1 MNNVVL
7 IGRLT
12 KDVELQMTQ
21 SNKIFTKFT
30 LAVNRKTD
38 ETDFINCV
46 AWNKTAE
53 LMNQFLRKGSLIGI
67 EGHIQTRS
75 YENQQGQRVYITE
88 VLVNS
93 LEFLEKKDRT

>member
-75 YENQQGQRVYITE
+75 YENQHGQRVYVTE
-88 VLVNS
+88 VLVNT